1 MLNLRLVGIHDD
13 GESLVLE
20 AQDGTSY
27 RLPIDQNLRTSITK
41 ARRAQPAR
49 ALGSNGAF
57 GPRDIQI
64 RFRQGA
70 SVEEIVAESGWDAN
84 RVRRYEWPILAER
97 SNIIQSAQNVVIS
110 AATAGRRSADH
121 TARPLREHI
130 AHVAKN
136 YKISPDDAQWTTWQ
150 QESGQWTVSVD
161 FDFPSEV
168 RESLPRNAE
177 FPARWTYNP
186 ANQSIYASNE
196 AAYFLMGRDNTG
208 DAPLPGIGAHDDKD
222 APVQVDE
229 PKISEVRVPNN
240 PAHNELLDELAA
252 RRGTPNA
259 NTVARPQKEDSQNQK
274 PTSAFFSSTS
284 PKRGT
289 PNERKLAELLERA
302 RHSSTRTAP
311 AQAEP
316 APHHEIQPVPVSPAQ
331 VASPSV
337 AEKTTTSTN
346 DEEHGPQES
355 AQKEEQSFDI
365 EPVELESTNASTD
378 DFHASDDN
386 ATQVSTEE
394 THSSEHSDSS
404 SDEENSGQNTNT
416 QNSLDDSVTES
427 FTSTSTAETAPADL
441 PANTENSGSADS
453 VSDASQK
460 SVEETKKDVD
470 LVNKSAKEEA
480 EPKTSTRSNRS
491 KRTSVPSWDDIIFGN
506 QRR

>member
-49 ALGSNGAF
+49 ALGSNGVF

-70 SVEEIVAESGWDAN
+70 SVEEIVAESGWEAN

-121 TARPLREHI
+121 TACPLREHI
-130 AHVAKN
+130 AHVAEN
-136 YKISPDDAQWTTWQ
+136 YGFSPDDAQWTTWQ

-161 FDFPSEV
+161 FEFASEV
-168 RESLPRNAE
+168 RDALPRNAE

-208 DAPLPGIGAHDDKD
+208 DGPLPGIGTHDDKD

-229 PKISEVRVPNN
+229 PKISEVRVPHN

-252 RRGTPNA
+252 RRGTPHA
-259 NTVARPQKEDSQNQK
+259 NTVARPNTDESETQK
-274 PTSAFFSSTS
+274 TSSTFFSSSS

-311 AQAEP
+311 AQAES
-316 APHHEIQPVPVSPAQ
+316 APHHEIQPVPAVLNQ
-331 VASPSV
+331 N
-337 AEKTTTSTN
+337 K
-346 DEEHGPQES
+346 
-355 AQKEEQSFDI
+355 
-365 EPVELESTNASTD
+365 NASATD
-378 DFHASDDN
+378 DA
-386 ATQVSTEE
+386 AL
-394 THSSEHSDSS
+394 SS
-404 SDEENSGQNTNT
+404 SDEQGENQSAPAEEQALSTESVEVEHLDTSHDAASEATDKSESTEESSQNQQSETSAPAAEEETSGENTNT
-416 QNSLDDSVTES
+416 HNSLDSSVTDS
-427 FTSTSTAETAPADL
+427 FTSHDSDDAESTDSG
-441 PANTENSGSADS
+441 ANTEESEATNSLG
-453 VSDASQK
+453 DASQN

-470 LVNKSAKEEA
+470 LVNKSAEEEA
-480 EPKTSTRSNRS
+480 EPKPSARPNRS